1 MSQKYLFPLI
11 SFSHIEGFTFT
22 ALINEHCI
30 LLIAKIEKNGAGPST
45 VTPPVLEITH
55 RDTHPNSI
63 EEQTR
68 CQTVEMQITG
78 QFSPTTAQ

>member
-1 MSQKYLFPLI
+1 MSQKCLFPLI

-55 RDTHPNSI
+55 RGTHPNSI